1 VRKEHLGSKTADSLQ
16 ERLAAVCRDVPEVRD
31 AAAVLGALLPLLRDA
46 DPGAVTPAMTAAE
59 ACACLERGQP
69 LLRGLDLE
77 IDAAAARDLL
87 LGLARA
93 REGAFPSETARR
105 LRTALERDDPG
116 SDELLAAAAAGDRDT
131 VDAAAGQRE
140 LDPDLLWT
148 LVRAALWPALRA
160 WRRALAPLV
169 EGTPWQRGSCF
180 ICGTP
185 ATIGE
190 LRADGARHLRCL
202 QCGADWRIRRLHC
215 PSCGNE
221 DHATLHML
229 YEEGRRQTRRVEACD
244 RCRRYIKVIAAVTPT
259 PSELLGVEDLATS
272 QLDVVARQHGY
283 ARCPEAATPS
293 PRIHRKHSTT
303 VHHPKEETS

>member
-1 VRKEHLGSKTADSLQ
+1 MDEAMPRQPRDSATAQALQ
-16 ERLAAVCRDVPEVRD
+16 QRLSAVSRDVPEVRE
-31 AAAVLGALLPLLRDA
+31 AAAALGALLPLLRDA

-77 IDAAAARDLL
+77 IDAEAARDLL

-93 REGAFPSETARR
+93 REAASPSEPARR
-105 LRTALERDDPG
+105 LRSALESDDPG
-116 SDELLAAAAAGDRDT
+116 SDELLVAAAAGDRDS
-131 VDAAAGQRE
+131 VDAAARRRE

-160 WRRALAPLV
+160 WRRTLAPLV

-202 QCGADWRIRRLHC
+202 QCGADWRVRRLHC

-221 DHATLHML
+221 DHATLRTL

-244 RCRRYIKVIAAVTPT
+244 RCRRYVKVVAAVTPM
-259 PSELLGVEDLATS
+259 PSELLGVEDLATT
-272 QLDVVARQHGY
+272 QLDVVAREHGY
-283 ARCPEAATPS
+283 ARCPEAATTL
-293 PRIHRKHSTT
+293 PRNHRK
-303 VHHPKEETS
+303 P